1 MTPKRPIQLSM
12 ILRSFAAEDPGN
24 WSHLFTTAK
33 AADVAGVDRVVVSD
47 HVVFGERLEE
57 YGKPEKGGAAGA
69 AQPTGPDG
77 HWLEPLTTLSVIAGM
92 TSRVRLGTNTVRIVV
107 PADVDGAEAKMTR
120 PSSRSSY

>member
-1 MTPKRPIQLSM
+1 MTLKRPVQLSM
-12 ILRSFAAEDPGN
+12 ILRSFAAENPGN
-24 WSHLFTTAK
+24 WSHLFATAK

-47 HVVFGERLEE
+47 HVVFGEHLEE
-57 YGKPEKGGAAGA
+57 YGNPEKGGAVGA